1 MRYRKLGRWGLKVSE
16 ISLGAWTTFGDSV
29 NDLPRIK
36 EIVKIAYEG
45 GINFY
50 DNADIYAVGKAE
62 EVMGEVLSAY
72 PRNTLV
78 LSTKAY
84 WPMSDDVNDR
94 GLSRKHLRESID
106 KSLRRLRVDYVDIY
120 YAHRYDDDTPLDE
133 AVTAFSGLV
142 DAGKILYW
150 GTSEWPAARIAEA
163 VAFAKGNGLHPP
175 VVEQPQ
181 YSMLYRERVEDRIIP
196 VTDSAGMGLTVW
208 SPLAM
213 GMLTGKY
220 DDGTPDGSRLAD
232 HEGFRERILSES
244 NREKVKQLKLVAAEL
259 GVSRAQLALA
269 WVLRTGSVS
278 SAITGATRPGQ
289 IEESLGASGVE
300 LGADVRKRID
310 EILAG

>member
-1 MRYRKLGRWGLKVSE
+1 VRYRKLGRWGLKVSE